1 MSKYVIKRKI
11 PKYQE
16 AGEVTPIMPG
26 NVVGL
31 QGIGVEPLVSSTQI
45 GFDIQQPDINTIVL
59 IILSY
64 TLQTTLEASRKH
76 IILIKSISIF
86 SPQLIWS
93 IQRIYP

>member
-16 AGEVTPIMPG
+16 AGEVDPVMRG

-45 GFDIQQPDINTIVL
+45 GFDIQYPDIITNHTSH
-59 IILSY
+59 LS
-64 TLQTTLEASRKH
+64 A
-76 IILIKSISIF
+76 F
-86 SPQLIWS
+86 D
-93 IQRIYP
+93 

>member
-16 AGEVTPIMPG
+16 AGEVDPVMPG

-45 GFDIQQPDINTIVL
+45 GFDIQQPDINTIDTSDLSAIVDSNKKVDESGSTDVL
-59 IILSY
+59 TSL
-64 TLQTTLEASRKH
+64 LF
-76 IILIKSISIF
+76 LIMALMI
-86 SPQLIWS
+86 
-93 IQRIYP
+93 